1 MKFKIVIFLWVLFNL
16 FTLIISPIPWNDE
29 IYFADLSLSLSQNKG
44 FVNTILPMENPPFV
58 YIYGPIYFF
67 IQAALI
73 KLFGLNIFLFRLVNF
88 ISSVGILWI
97 LNRYFKVN
105 KLLIF
110 LLATSPLFIQ
120 NAHSGRMDLL
130 ATFFALMGYVPF
142 AGNIRVTLTKIG
154 IASFFFLLAFLTS
167 PRVAFLFPGLYV
179 LLLADFKLNFK
190 YLCLALIPVVTVILG
205 LISWSLFTT
214 GNLFGAYLPIF
225 QSNIAQSSD
234 LHIGVSLIRG
244 HIDDLISIFFV
255 FFGIVFYIKN
265 RNLSILSML
274 INFTFFS
281 IFVKE
286 IGPYG
291 AMVLPFLVIG
301 LTQINFK
308 NNFFRYSIISSA
320 AIFLIIFLGKGVFL
334 VASLPVRNYTLV
346 DNFIKTRIPI
356 GEKVIATN
364 EYYYGL
370 LKNNNLPMMVQFESN
385 ESISYLLKESP
396 RYILINKQYY
406 NSRKLDFIFQKI
418 KYKNIGE
425 INEGNIFEHIPYY
438 HSILSRLSFNE
449 GMNGF
454 LLEKEK

>member
-1 MKFKIVIFLWVLFNL
+1 MRLKIVILLWLLFNL
-16 FTLIISPIPWNDE
+16 FTLTISPIPWNDE

-44 FVNTILPMENPPFV
+44 FVNTILPMDSPPFV

-67 IQAALI
+67 IQSSLI

-97 LNRYFKVN
+97 LNRSFKVN
-105 KLLIF
+105 KVLIF
-110 LLATSPLFIQ
+110 LLAVSPLFIQ

-142 AGNIRVTLTKIG
+142 AGNIRVNLTKIG
-154 IASFFFLLAFLTS
+154 ITSSFFLLAFLTS

-179 LLLADFKLNFK
+179 LFLADFKTNFK
-190 YLCLALIPVVTVILG
+190 YVCLTLTPVFTVILG
-205 LISWSLFTT
+205 LIIWSLFTT

-234 LHIGVSLIRG
+234 LHIGVSFIRG
-244 HIDDLISIFFV
+244 HIDDLISILFV
-255 FFGIVFYIKN
+255 FFGIVFYAKN
-265 RNLSILSML
+265 RNLLILSML

-291 AMVLPFLVIG
+291 AMVLPFLAIG

-308 NNFFRYSIISSA
+308 NNYFRYSIITSA
-320 AIFLIIFLGKGVFL
+320 TIFSIIFVGKGVFL
-334 VASLPVRNYTLV
+334 VASLPARNYTLV
-346 DNFIKTRIPI
+346 DNFIKTRIPV

-370 LKNNNLPMMVQFESN
+370 LKNYNLPMMVQFESN
-385 ESISYLLKESP
+385 ESASYLLKESP

-406 NSRKLDFIFQKI
+406 NSGELDFIFQKI

>member
-142 AGNIRVTLTKIG
+142 GGNIRVTLTKIG

-234 LHIGVSLIRG
+234 LHIGVSFNRG
-244 HIDDLISIFFV
+244 HIDDLISIFLV

-265 RNLSILSML
+265 RNLLILSML

-291 AMVLPFLVIG
+291 AMVIPFLVIG

-308 NNFFRYSIISSA
+308 NKFFRYSIISTT
-320 AIFLIIFLGKGVFL
+320 AIFSIIFLGKGVFL

-346 DNFIKTRIPI
+346 DNFIKTRIPT

-370 LKNNNLPMMVQFESN
+370 LKNNNLSMMAQFESN
-385 ESISYLLKESP
+385 KSASYLLKESP

-406 NSRKLDFIFQKI
+406 NSGKLDFIFQKI
-418 KYKNIGE
+418 KYKKIGQ
-425 INEGNIFEHIPYY
+425 INERNIFEYIPYY
-438 HSILSRLSFNE
+438 HSILSRLSPIE